1 MNLIA
6 RHLCRICGDKEEL
19 ERCNNVLSIAIMSMG
34 HTWNRMAELNA
45 MAQPMMSSTQ
55 DVSNPYRQ
63 YQSSFSNPY
72 GQCAQPVGLTGQHS
86 PMYLNALPILQ
97 WYFESDKSR
106 ESLEVTTLSGD
117 IDDVMFLV
125 EPVLEMFKGLKAAY
139 RSTSPMSNDFTIID
153 DDNIFDEELYVWG
166 NNVSEEQLKSF
177 SAKLASMVIKD
188 KKGSYTFQGI
198 PMKYSDL
205 ADDLKIT
212 NIPEGIGIMR
222 YHRITRQQRA
232 EEAEQRRNAL
242 LQRPADLS
250 VFNGR

>member
-1 MNLIA
+1 MNHTTRL
-6 RHLCRICGDKEEL
+6 LCRICGDKEEL
-19 ERCNNVLSIAIMSMG
+19 ERCHNVLSITIMNMG
-34 HTWNRMAELNA
+34 HTWNRMNELNA
-45 MAQPMMSSTQ
+45 MAQPMMPFTS
-55 DVSNPYRQ
+55 DASNPYRQ
-63 YQSSFSNPY
+63 YQSSFPNPY
-72 GQCAQPVGLTGQHS
+72 IQYAQPVGLTGQHS
-86 PMYLNALPILQ
+86 PMYPNAMPILQ
-97 WYFESDKSR
+97 WCDDSH

-117 IDDVMFLV
+117 IGDVMFLV

-166 NNVSEEQLKSF
+166 HCVSEEQLKSF
-177 SAKLASMVIKD
+177 SAKLASMVIED

-222 YHRITRQQRA
+222 YHRITCQQRVK
-232 EEAEQRRNAL
+232 EKEQRRNAL

>member
-1 MNLIA
+1 MNHTTRL
-6 RHLCRICGDKEEL
+6 LCRICGDKEEL
-19 ERCNNVLSIAIMSMG
+19 ERCHNVLSITIMNMG
-34 HTWNRMAELNA
+34 HTWNRMNELNA
-45 MAQPMMSSTQ
+45 MAQPMMPFTS
-55 DVSNPYRQ
+55 DASNPYRQ
-63 YQSSFSNPY
+63 YQSLFQNPY
-72 GQCAQPVGLTGQHS
+72 GQCAQSVGLTGQHS
-86 PMYLNALPILQ
+86 PMYLNAMPILQ
-97 WYFESDKSR
+97 WCDDSH
-106 ESLEVTTLSGD
+106 ESLDVTTSFGD
-117 IDDVMFLV
+117 IGDIIFLV
-125 EPVLEMFKGLKAAY
+125 DPILGMFKGLKAAY
-139 RSTSPMSNDFTIID
+139 RLTSPATNDFTIID

-222 YHRITRQQRA
+222 YHRFIRQQRA

-250 VFNGR
+250 VFNSR

>member
-34 HTWNRMAELNA
+34 HTWNRMNELNA
-45 MAQPMMSSTQ
+45 MAQPMMPFTS
-55 DVSNPYRQ
+55 DASNPYRQ
-63 YQSSFSNPY
+63 YQSALSNPY
-72 GQCAQPVGLTGQHS
+72 GPCARPVGLTGQHS
-86 PMYLNALPILQ
+86 PMYQNTLPILQ
-97 WYFESDKSR
+97 WCDDSQGHKS
-106 ESLEVTTLSGD
+106 LDVAVVTGD
-117 IDDVMFLV
+117 IGDVMFLV

-139 RSTSPMSNDFTIID
+139 RSTSPMLNDFTIID